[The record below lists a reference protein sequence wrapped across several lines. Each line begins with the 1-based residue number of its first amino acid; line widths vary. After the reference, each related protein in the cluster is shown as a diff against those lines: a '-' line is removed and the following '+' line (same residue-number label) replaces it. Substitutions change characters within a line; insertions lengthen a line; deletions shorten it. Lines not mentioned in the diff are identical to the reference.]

1 MEENKDKVQEI
12 SSEEIAETIDKY
24 IMGEPIQK
32 EYLIVKSKGI
42 SIVFQIPSSGMMDA
56 ATVALYQSKDPTKAM
71 IENSSNLVGLML
83 ARYNTKDFVAEQ
95 GNKYHTLE
103 GIVERMEY
111 VQDTVIVPIMN
122 ILIER
127 CKEFMEW
134 YKAIFTKENLE
145 NF

>member
-32 EYLIVKSKGI
+32 EYHIIKSRGI
-42 SIVFQIPSSGMMDA
+42 SIVFQVPLSGMMDA

-71 IENSSNLVGLML
+71 IDNSSNLIGLMM
-83 ARYNTKDFVAEQ
+83 ASYNGKNFVKEQGANYNTI
-95 GNKYHTLE
+95 E
-103 GIVERMEY
+103 GVVERMKY
-111 VQDTVIVPIMN
+111 IQDTVIVPIMD
-122 ILIER
+122 IIIER
-127 CKEFMEW
+127 CKEFNEW
-134 YKAIFTKENLE
+134 YKAIFTQENLE